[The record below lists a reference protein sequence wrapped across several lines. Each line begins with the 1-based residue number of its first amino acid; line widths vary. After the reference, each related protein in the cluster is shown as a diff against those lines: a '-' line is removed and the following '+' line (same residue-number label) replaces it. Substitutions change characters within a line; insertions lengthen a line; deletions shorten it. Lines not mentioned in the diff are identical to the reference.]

1 VGRRAEVARPSRS
14 ARARR
19 LPKSFAFGL
28 GTQSQVAPLNSLQRG
43 GRSPRRLCTRRD
55 LNPHTLRYRNLNP
68 VGVYR
73 DAVRCSEPAGSRS
86 SWLPLAASRYASWTI
101 QRRFPRLLTTA
112 AGRCRCSGTA
122 GRLGAARTE
131 CRPWERRLRLRGAT
145 AGGLFVPV
153 RTISSRVAVTGR
165 AELS

>member
-101 QRRFPRLLTTA
+101 KRRIPRLLTTA
-112 AGRCRCSGTA
+112 AGGCRCSGTA
-122 GRLGAARTE
+122 GRHVQNNSFLLVNV
-131 CRPWERRLRLRGAT
+131 RRNLVVVQHPKCFQ
-145 AGGLFVPV
+145 GGVPDAL
-153 RTISSRVAVTGR
+153 VAVENTWF
-165 AELS
+165 